1 MDRVIEE
8 CVSLYR
14 ARLYDLLMEEPQ
26 TFEDLH
32 ALVAKLLELKDEF
45 EDAIRISEDIYRNF
59 D

>member
-8 CVSLYR
+8 CVRFYR
-14 ARLYDLLMEEPQ
+14 ARLYDLLLEEPRS
-26 TFEDLH
+26 FEELH
-32 ALVAKLLELKDEF
+32 ELVEKLLELKEEF

>member
-8 CVSLYR
+8 CVRFYR
-14 ARLYDLLMEEPQ
+14 ARLYDLLLEEPRS
-26 TFEDLH
+26 FEELH
-32 ALVAKLLELKDEF
+32 ELVEKLLELKDEF